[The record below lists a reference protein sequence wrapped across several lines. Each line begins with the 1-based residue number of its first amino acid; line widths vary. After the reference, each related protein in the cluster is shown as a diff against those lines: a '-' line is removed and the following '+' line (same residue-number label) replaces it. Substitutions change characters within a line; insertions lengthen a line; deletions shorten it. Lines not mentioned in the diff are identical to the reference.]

1 MATAKKNPQ
10 IGRMQKNWNPCAPLV
25 GIKMVQSLWK
35 TIWWAASQKLKNGMI
50 IWSINSTSGYVS
62 KRSESRVSNR
72 YLFTAALLTVIRK
85 GKQQVSIGDEWI
97 KKIWNIYA
105 MKYRSALKTKGILT
119 NAIIWMI
126 LEAIALTEISQSQKD
141 MISLI

>member
-1 MATAKKNPQ
+1 M
-10 IGRMQKNWNPCAPLV
+10 
-25 GIKMVQSLWK
+25 
-35 TIWWAASQKLKNGMI
+35 
-50 IWSINSTSGYVS
+50 
-62 KRSESRVSNR
+62 
-72 YLFTAALLTVIRK
+72 
-85 GKQQVSIGDEWI
+85 SIGDEWI

>member
-25 GIKMVQSLWK
+25 GIKMAQSLWK

>member
-1 MATAKKNPQ
+1 MA
-10 IGRMQKNWNPCAPLV
+10 
-25 GIKMVQSLWK
+25 QSLWK